1 MQTLDEELQKAYKKL
16 MSAKENKVQEKQ
28 ENPIEQIK
36 SVIISSRQG
45 EIETINSLE
54 FEEVEK
60 KQDEK
65 GEKDE

>member
-1 MQTLDEELQKAYKKL
+1 